1 MLSGQELL
9 DGYDILFSPEL
20 RLAHEAVLT
29 LAAETE
35 PDGWPTV
42 PMLIRFAKCYGV
54 PLDALAGLCGVLVS
68 KIGNRTVF
76 SDARRTPELVNR
88 LNATKWSRRAL
99 VSYGFYNTAAQ
110 MASREG
116 ARVH

>member
-1 MLSGQELL
+1 MISSQELI
-9 DGYDILFSPEL
+9 DGYDILFSTDL

-29 LAAETE
+29 CAAETE

-54 PLDALAGLCGVLVS
+54 PLDQLAGLCGVLVS
-68 KIGNRTVF
+68 KIGNRRVF
-76 SDARRTPELVNR
+76 SDSRRNPELVNR
-88 LNATKWSRRAL
+88 LNATMWSRRAL
-99 VSYGFYNTAAQ
+99 VCYGFYNTAAH
-110 MASREG
+110 MASRDG